1 MSKRKV
7 GFERVDDHL
16 KKKLKDPYFKE
27 QYELEQQKL
36 ILVKKIISYRIDK
49 NMTQE
54 ELADKIGITQQ
65 HISKIE
71 NGDFTDPHTIA
82 KVLLY
87 IGFRVIMK
95 VEPIRPIAE
104 RKRLRSIIQKL
115 ATA

>member
-1 MSKRKV
+1 MGKRKIS
-7 GFERVDDHL
+7 FEKVDEHL

-27 QYELEQQKL
+27 QYELEQQKVTL
-36 ILVKKIISYRIDK
+36 IKRIIAYRMDK

-71 NGDFTDPHTIA
+71 NGNFTDPHTLA

-87 IGFRVIMK
+87 VGFRVIMRA
-95 VEPIRPIAE
+95 EPIRPIAE
-104 RKRLRSIIQKL
+104 RKRIRNVIQRM
-115 ATA
+115 AMA